1 MSNEIEAGA
10 ALATAGLAA
19 DALQAPAARPR
30 AGTANVIGHGTNC
43 ANCGAA
49 LSGQFCGQ
57 CGQRAHLHRSL
68 GDVFHE
74 VLHGVTHFDG
84 RFWTTL
90 PMLLFRPGQLIRSYI
105 EGQRARYIAPVP
117 LFLMVVFLMFFV
129 LSFVGFN
136 DNVAQVEV
144 AGGDPARGRA
154 EVAKALADIDRELA
168 AARSAGDTARIR
180 ELETGR
186 TLVNTVGGGAAR
198 LAEGGTDASI
208 GDRLADEIAEA
219 NARGKVKINFG
230 VPWLDAKAGQALKN
244 PKLLF
249 YKLQTKAYKLSFLL
263 VPLSLPWLWLAF
275 FWRRKGDGQP
285 VTMYDHAIFALF
297 SISFISLL
305 FIAGRLLLAANV
317 VSEFVW
323 VPLLLAPA
331 VHMFA
336 SLRGAY
342 ALGAWEAAWRTAYL
356 SVAAIFSLSFYL
368 FILIVLGV
376 ID

>member
-1 MSNEIEAGA
+1 LSNEIEAGA

-90 PMLLFRPGQLIRSYI
+90 PMLL
-105 EGQRARYIAPVP
+105 
-117 LFLMVVFLMFFV
+117 
-129 LSFVGFN
+129 
-136 DNVAQVEV
+136 
-144 AGGDPARGRA
+144 
-154 EVAKALADIDRELA
+154 
-168 AARSAGDTARIR
+168 
-180 ELETGR
+180 
-186 TLVNTVGGGAAR
+186 
-198 LAEGGTDASI
+198 
-208 GDRLADEIAEA
+208 
-219 NARGKVKINFG
+219 
-230 VPWLDAKAGQALKN
+230 
-244 PKLLF
+244 
-249 YKLQTKAYKLSFLL
+249 
-263 VPLSLPWLWLAF
+263 
-275 FWRRKGDGQP
+275 
-285 VTMYDHAIFALF
+285 
-297 SISFISLL
+297 
-305 FIAGRLLLAANV
+305 
-317 VSEFVW
+317 
-323 VPLLLAPA
+323 APA

-342 ALGAWEAAWRTAYL
+342 ALGAWEAAWRTAYI